1 MGSAAYNGTD
11 VKGNQSRAWTSFVKC
26 INTLGRA
33 LSPLIIFKAATIQG
47 QWFEKDFNQPGWHFA
62 RSKNEYATNAIAL
75 EWLRKVFLPQT
86 QSNDPS
92 AARLLIV
99 NGHGSHSTDEFMW
112 ECFSNNV
119 YLLFMPAHTSHV
131 LQPLDLTC
139 FFPLKAAY
147 RKRIA
152 NLAEITDSAPIGKLQ
167 FLRCYAEA
175 RKEGLRPANIKAGF
189 RASGLYPISRAKAL
203 ANAHVL
209 KAGEI
214 VAEREAIL
222 QQKEDLGDPKGGTD
236 MIELFQGLVDS
247 AEARQAVRS
256 TARAM
261 DEKNVQIAA
270 LTRDIEKLNTKIQRL
285 APQKRRTILM
295 NPNERLMSMD
305 QVLADRVYLAQRW
318 AYEQALRE
326 VANLADSDQ
335 DGEGYEEEEEENE
348 AIVEDEVIGPS
359 SDEGDEDILEHIG
372 SSATRAGR
380 AIRFPARYHD

>member
-26 INTLGRA
+26 INALGRA
-33 LSPLIIFKAATIQG
+33 LSPLIIFKAAMIQG

-222 QQKEDLGDPKGGTD
+222 QQKKDLGDPKGGTD

-247 AEARQAVRS
+247 AEARQALRS

-305 QVLADRVYLAQRW
+305 QVLADRVYLAQRG
-318 AYEQALRE
+318 A
-326 VANLADSDQ
+326 
-335 DGEGYEEEEEENE
+335 
-348 AIVEDEVIGPS
+348 
-359 SDEGDEDILEHIG
+359 
-372 SSATRAGR
+372 
-380 AIRFPARYHD
+380 